1 MHPRERGP
9 CCSIYLL
16 IFTFYL
22 LLMLHA
28 IIRFSVRQ
36 KALVF
41 ALTGVVALWGLIS
54 ALNLPVDAVPDITNN
69 QVQVVTSA
77 PALAPQEVEQFI
89 TYPVEL
95 VMANLPGVAEVR
107 SVSRSGLSIVTVVF
121 EDGIETSLARQRVNE
136 QIQAAQANIPSEYGT
151 PTLMPIT
158 TGLGE
163 VYQYTLEVDNA
174 HRSDYTLEDL
184 RSLHDWQVKRQLAGI
199 PGVVEVSS
207 FGGKVKQYEVAV
219 HPDRLQESG
228 LTLSEVFEAVEA
240 GNRNA
245 GGAYIEKGEEAWYI
259 RMEGLYRNLDDI
271 RLVAL
276 PTHSGLPLTVG
287 DVATVRYG
295 FAPRYGALTKDAQ
308 GEVVGG
314 ICLMLKGA
322 NSNDVTQ
329 AIDQR
334 VQSIQSTLPPG
345 IRIAPYLNRSELVGR
360 TLGTVQRNLL
370 EGALVVGLLL
380 FFLLGN
386 WRAALVVTSVI
397 PLSLLFALGCMH
409 YFGVSAN
416 LMSLG
421 AIDFGI
427 VVDGAVIVVEATLMA
442 FHRGGLLSAKDRD
455 ETVVESARSIYGSA
469 AFGVLIILVVFLPIL
484 TLSGIEG
491 KMFKPMAQTVVFAL
505 LGALLFST
513 TYVPALV
520 ALVLR
525 PEVEENRSERFFHR
539 LRVRYARILDWTL
552 QRGRAVLVGVVGAFA
567 LAIWGFTQLG
577 SVFLPSLEEG
587 DLAMQV
593 SIPTGS
599 NLQEMIRVTTSAEK
613 KLKAHFPE
621 VRHVVSKIGTAE
633 VPTDPMPVEAADV
646 MVLLEPKEKW
656 TSASTRE
663 ELVAQME
670 VVLAGVWGAQF
681 EFTQPI
687 QLRFNELISG
697 SKSDIA
703 LLVYGD
709 HLDTLANV
717 AQKMAAAVR
726 GIPGAEDVKVEA
738 TQGMK
743 FHRWVP
749 NRQALAYHGVSA
761 QQVGEVLEM
770 AYAGQRAG
778 SVFEDQKRFDVAVR
792 LSPEERLDGS
802 GQTLYVRN
810 HNGDRVPLTA
820 VANRVETVGPS
831 QISRSKASRRI
842 SVGINVRGRDVAS
855 VVADIDRAIGEKV
868 ALPPGYSLHI
878 GGDYEN
884 LQQALARLKIAVPV
898 ALALIF
904 ALLYLAFRSAAF
916 AVLVFSAIPLSALGG
931 IAALALR
938 GMPFSISAGIGF
950 IALFGVAVLNGLVL
964 VTRVRQLESTGV
976 PWSKAVVAGSADRL
990 RPVLVTATVAALGF
1004 VPMAF
1009 SSSAGA
1015 EVQKPLATV
1024 VIGGLI
1030 SATVL
1035 TLGVLPILL
1044 IRLNKWLPALRT
1056 TGGAGTAG
1064 VLLLVFSSSTAWAQT
1079 NAWPPLAA
1087 VQEQALRVHAD
1098 VATAQGNQRIA
1109 QLKPN
1114 VLLGAAQGTVQYG
1127 QMNAEPRDYYFS
1139 LEQPLGSLAEHVRRW
1154 RRNESEI
1161 GLRSTELELTQQAIS
1176 LAAALSYADYWRWGR
1191 ECAWRSQW
1199 AARLNQDAP
1208 RVEARVAQGE
1218 WSAADGA
1225 AFRLLRNRW
1234 QADLVAAQAKWAE
1247 SASLLAALTHQRWS
1261 AVLEVTPT
1269 LPEHLTMEP
1278 SADTALAPRFLR
1290 WAQESARLAQAE
1302 AMLTKTQWAPQ
1313 WSVGGFQQQLERV
1326 NGFNG
1331 VYLGV
1336 TLPLAA
1342 HVPLKN
1348 SAIATVQQ
1356 ATAEAQSA
1364 QALVDWHAEKEAARQ
1379 QWAYWDAAS
1388 AQSISAQEDA
1398 ELLLR
1403 VLTSRLELGELSFSD
1418 FFLQSNAAV
1427 EGGVS
1432 ALQQETERFRSAA
1445 LLHFYTVK

>member
-1 MHPRERGP
+1 
-9 CCSIYLL
+9 
-16 IFTFYL
+16 
-22 LLMLHA
+22 
-28 IIRFSVRQ
+28 
-36 KALVF
+36 
-41 ALTGVVALWGLIS
+41 
-54 ALNLPVDAVPDITNN
+54 
-69 QVQVVTSA
+69 
-77 PALAPQEVEQFI
+77 
-89 TYPVEL
+89 
-95 VMANLPGVAEVR
+95 
-107 SVSRSGLSIVTVVF
+107 
-121 EDGIETSLARQRVNE
+121 
-136 QIQAAQANIPSEYGT
+136 
-151 PTLMPIT
+151 
-158 TGLGE
+158 
-163 VYQYTLEVDNA
+163 
-174 HRSDYTLEDL
+174 
-184 RSLHDWQVKRQLAGI
+184 
-199 PGVVEVSS
+199 
-207 FGGKVKQYEVAV
+207 
-219 HPDRLQESG
+219 
-228 LTLSEVFEAVEA
+228 
-240 GNRNA
+240 
-245 GGAYIEKGEEAWYI
+245 
-259 RMEGLYRNLDDI
+259 
-271 RLVAL
+271 
-276 PTHSGLPLTVG
+276 
-287 DVATVRYG
+287 
-295 FAPRYGALTKDAQ
+295 
-308 GEVVGG
+308 
-314 ICLMLKGA
+314 
-322 NSNDVTQ
+322 
-329 AIDQR
+329 
-334 VQSIQSTLPPG
+334 
-345 IRIAPYLNRSELVGR
+345 VGR

-552 QRGRAVLVGVVGAFA
+552 QRGRAVLAGVVGAFA

-670 VVLAGVWGAQF
+670 AVLAGVWGAQF

-802 GQTLYVRN
+802 GQALYVRN

-820 VANRVETVGPS
+820 VADRVETVGPS

-1056 TGGAGTAG
+1056 TGGAGTA

-1161 GLRSTELELTQQAIS
+1161 GLRSTELELTQQAVS

-1313 WSVGGFQQQLERV
+1313 WSVGGFQQQLERI

>member
-1 MHPRERGP
+1 
-9 CCSIYLL
+9 
-16 IFTFYL
+16 
-22 LLMLHA
+22 
-28 IIRFSVRQ
+28 
-36 KALVF
+36 
-41 ALTGVVALWGLIS
+41 
-54 ALNLPVDAVPDITNN
+54 
-69 QVQVVTSA
+69 
-77 PALAPQEVEQFI
+77 
-89 TYPVEL
+89 
-95 VMANLPGVAEVR
+95 
-107 SVSRSGLSIVTVVF
+107 
-121 EDGIETSLARQRVNE
+121 
-136 QIQAAQANIPSEYGT
+136 
-151 PTLMPIT
+151 
-158 TGLGE
+158 
-163 VYQYTLEVDNA
+163 
-174 HRSDYTLEDL
+174 
-184 RSLHDWQVKRQLAGI
+184 
-199 PGVVEVSS
+199 
-207 FGGKVKQYEVAV
+207 
-219 HPDRLQESG
+219 
-228 LTLSEVFEAVEA
+228 
-240 GNRNA
+240 
-245 GGAYIEKGEEAWYI
+245 
-259 RMEGLYRNLDDI
+259 
-271 RLVAL
+271 
-276 PTHSGLPLTVG
+276 
-287 DVATVRYG
+287 
-295 FAPRYGALTKDAQ
+295 
-308 GEVVGG
+308 
-314 ICLMLKGA
+314 
-322 NSNDVTQ
+322 
-329 AIDQR
+329 
-334 VQSIQSTLPPG
+334 
-345 IRIAPYLNRSELVGR
+345 
-360 TLGTVQRNLL
+360 
-370 EGALVVGLLL
+370 
-380 FFLLGN
+380 
-386 WRAALVVTSVI
+386 
-397 PLSLLFALGCMH
+397 MH

-552 QRGRAVLVGVVGAFA
+552 QRGRAVLAGVVGAFA

-802 GQTLYVRN
+802 GQALYVRN

-820 VANRVETVGPS
+820 VADRVETVGPS

-1056 TGGAGTAG
+1056 TGGAGTA

-1161 GLRSTELELTQQAIS
+1161 GLRSTELELTQQAVS

-1313 WSVGGFQQQLERV
+1313 WSVGGFQQQLERI

>member
-1 MHPRERGP
+1 
-9 CCSIYLL
+9 
-16 IFTFYL
+16 
-22 LLMLHA
+22 
-28 IIRFSVRQ
+28 
-36 KALVF
+36 
-41 ALTGVVALWGLIS
+41 
-54 ALNLPVDAVPDITNN
+54 
-69 QVQVVTSA
+69 
-77 PALAPQEVEQFI
+77 LA
-89 TYPVEL
+89 
-95 VMANLPGVAEVR
+95 
-107 SVSRSGLSIVTVVF
+107 
-121 EDGIETSLARQRVNE
+121 
-136 QIQAAQANIPSEYGT
+136 
-151 PTLMPIT
+151 
-158 TGLGE
+158 
-163 VYQYTLEVDNA
+163 
-174 HRSDYTLEDL
+174 
-184 RSLHDWQVKRQLAGI
+184 
-199 PGVVEVSS
+199 
-207 FGGKVKQYEVAV
+207 
-219 HPDRLQESG
+219 
-228 LTLSEVFEAVEA
+228 
-240 GNRNA
+240 
-245 GGAYIEKGEEAWYI
+245 
-259 RMEGLYRNLDDI
+259 
-271 RLVAL
+271 
-276 PTHSGLPLTVG
+276 
-287 DVATVRYG
+287 
-295 FAPRYGALTKDAQ
+295 
-308 GEVVGG
+308 
-314 ICLMLKGA
+314 
-322 NSNDVTQ
+322 
-329 AIDQR
+329 
-334 VQSIQSTLPPG
+334 
-345 IRIAPYLNRSELVGR
+345 
-360 TLGTVQRNLL
+360 
-370 EGALVVGLLL
+370 
-380 FFLLGN
+380 
-386 WRAALVVTSVI
+386 
-397 PLSLLFALGCMH
+397 
-409 YFGVSAN
+409 
-416 LMSLG
+416 
-421 AIDFGI
+421 
-427 VVDGAVIVVEATLMA
+427 
-442 FHRGGLLSAKDRD
+442 
-455 ETVVESARSIYGSA
+455 
-469 AFGVLIILVVFLPIL
+469 
-484 TLSGIEG
+484 
-491 KMFKPMAQTVVFAL
+491 
-505 LGALLFST
+505 
-513 TYVPALV
+513 
-520 ALVLR
+520 
-525 PEVEENRSERFFHR
+525 
-539 LRVRYARILDWTL
+539 
-552 QRGRAVLVGVVGAFA
+552 GVVGAFA

-802 GQTLYVRN
+802 GQALYVRN

-820 VANRVETVGPS
+820 VADRVETVGPS

-1056 TGGAGTAG
+1056 TGGAGTA

-1161 GLRSTELELTQQAIS
+1161 GLRSTELELTQQAVS

-1313 WSVGGFQQQLERV
+1313 WSVGGFQQQLERI

>member
-1 MHPRERGP
+1 
-9 CCSIYLL
+9 
-16 IFTFYL
+16 
-22 LLMLHA
+22 MLHA

-95 VMANLPGVAEVR
+95 VMANLPGVVEVR

-276 PTHSGLPLTVG
+276 PTHSGLPFTVG

-552 QRGRAVLVGVVGAFA
+552 QRGRAVLAGVVGAFA

-802 GQTLYVRN
+802 GQALYVRN

-820 VANRVETVGPS
+820 VADRVETVGPS

-1056 TGGAGTAG
+1056 TGGAGTA

-1161 GLRSTELELTQQAIS
+1161 GLRATELELTQQAVS

-1313 WSVGGFQQQLERV
+1313 WSVGGFQQQLERI

>member
-1 MHPRERGP
+1 
-9 CCSIYLL
+9 
-16 IFTFYL
+16 
-22 LLMLHA
+22 MLHA

-41 ALTGVVALWGLIS
+41 ALTGIVALWGLIS

-69 QVQVVTSA
+69 QVQVVTTA

-95 VMANLPGVAEVR
+95 VMANLPGVLEVR

-121 EDGIETSLARQRVNE
+121 EDRVETSLARQRVSE
-136 QIQAAQANIPSEYGT
+136 QIQVAQANIPSEYGT

-163 VYQYTLEVDNA
+163 VYQYTLEVEPA
-174 HRSDYTLEDL
+174 YRSDYTLEDL
-184 RSLHDWQVKRQLAGI
+184 RSLHDWQIKRQLAGI

-219 HPDRLQESG
+219 HPNRLQEAG
-228 LTLSEVFEAVEA
+228 LTLSEIFEAVSQ
-240 GNRNA
+240 GNQNA
-245 GGAYIEKGEEAWYI
+245 GGAYIEKNEEAWYI

-271 RLVAL
+271 RLVSL

-287 DVATVRYG
+287 DLATVRYG
-295 FAPRYGALTKDAQ
+295 FAPRYGALTRDGQ

-322 NSNDVTQ
+322 NSNDVTH
-329 AIDQR
+329 AIDKR
-334 VQSIQSTLPPG
+334 VKTIQSTLPPG
-345 IRIAPYLNRSELVGR
+345 VRIAPYLNRSELVGR
-360 TLGTVQRNLL
+360 TLGTVERNLL

-386 WRAALVVTSVI
+386 WRAAIVVTSVI
-397 PLSLLFALGCMH
+397 PLALLFALGCMN

-442 FHRGGLLSAKDRD
+442 FHRGGLLSSKDRD
-455 ETVVESARSIYGSA
+455 ETVIESARSIYGSA

-505 LGALLFST
+505 VGALLFST

-525 PEVEENRSERFFHR
+525 PETKENRSERFFHQ
-539 LRVRYARILDWTL
+539 LRERYTHLLEWTL
-552 QRGRAVLVGVVGAFA
+552 NRGRAVLMGVVGAFA
-567 LAIWGFTQLG
+567 IAMWGFTQLG

-599 NLQEMIRVTTSAEK
+599 NLQEMIRVTTLAER
-613 KLKAHFPE
+613 KLKENFPE

-663 ELVAQME
+663 DLVAQME
-670 VVLAGVWGAQF
+670 AVLAGVWGAQF

-709 HLDTLANV
+709 HLDTLASV
-717 AQKMAAAVR
+717 AQKMATAVR
-726 GIPGAEDVKVEA
+726 GIPGAEDIKVEA

-761 QQVGEVLEM
+761 QQVGDALEM
-770 AYAGQRAG
+770 AYAGQIAG

-792 LSPEERLDGS
+792 LAPEERLDGS
-802 GQTLYVRN
+802 GQALYVRN

-820 VANRVETVGPS
+820 VADRVETVGPS

-855 VVADIDRAIGEKV
+855 VVADIERALEQKV
-868 ALPPGYSLHI
+868 ALPTGYSLHI
-878 GGDYEN
+878 GGDFEN
-884 LQQALARLKIAVPV
+884 LQQALDRLKIAVPV

-916 AVLVFSAIPLSALGG
+916 AALVFSAIPLSALGG

-950 IALFGVAVLNGLVL
+950 IALFGVAVLNGIVL
-964 VTRVRQLESTGV
+964 VARVRQLESNGV
-976 PWSKAVVAGSADRL
+976 PWAKAVVEGSADRL

-1024 VIGGLI
+1024 VIGGLV

-1044 IRLNKWLPALRT
+1044 IRLKKWLPGSYQ
-1056 TGGAGTAG
+1056 TGAAGAAAAF
-1064 VLLLVFSSSTAWAQT
+1064 LLLLMPTPSIFAQT
-1079 NAWPPLAA
+1079 PLWPTLSA

-1098 VATAQGNQRIA
+1098 VAAAQGNQRIA

-1114 VLLGAAQGTVQYG
+1114 VLLDPAQGTVQYG
-1127 QMNAEPRDYYFS
+1127 QMNAAPRDYYLS

-1161 GLRSTELELTQQAIS
+1161 GLRTTELELTQHAVA
-1176 LAAALSYADYWRWGR
+1176 LAAALAYADYWRWGR
-1191 ECAWRSQW
+1191 ECAWRSRW
-1199 AARLNQDAP
+1199 AAQLKQDAT
-1208 RVEARVAQGE
+1208 RIEARVTHGE

-1225 AFRLLRNRW
+1225 SFRLLTNRW
-1234 QADLVAAQAKWAE
+1234 QSDLIAAQSKWAE
-1247 SASLLAALTHQRWS
+1247 SAALLSALTHQPWS
-1261 AVLEVTPT
+1261 THMDLVSTFPDEINL
-1269 LPEHLTMEP
+1269 EP
-1278 SADTALAPRFLR
+1278 SADTALSPRFVR
-1290 WAQESARLAQAE
+1290 WSRESAQLAKAE
-1302 AMLTKTQWAPQ
+1302 AQLQKSLGAPQ
-1313 WSVGGFQQQLERV
+1313 WTVGGFQQELERV
-1326 NGFNG
+1326 PGFNG
-1331 VYLGV
+1331 VYLGISI
-1336 TLPLAA
+1336 PLAV

-1348 SAIATVQQ
+1348 AAIANVQQ
-1356 ATAEAQSA
+1356 ASLEAHAEQS
-1364 QALVDWHAEKEAARQ
+1364 LVDWFAQKEAARS
-1379 QWAYWDAAS
+1379 QWSYWNSAAH
-1388 AQSISAQEDA
+1388 QSLSGQKDA

-1403 VLTSRLELGELSFSD
+1403 TLISRLELGELTFSD
-1418 FFLQSNAAV
+1418 FFLQSNAAID
-1427 EGGVS
+1427 GGVS
-1432 ALQQETERFRSAA
+1432 ALVQANERFKSAA
-1445 LLHFYTVK
+1445 LLHFYTSK

>member
-1 MHPRERGP
+1 
-9 CCSIYLL
+9 
-16 IFTFYL
+16 
-22 LLMLHA
+22 
-28 IIRFSVRQ
+28 
-36 KALVF
+36 
-41 ALTGVVALWGLIS
+41 
-54 ALNLPVDAVPDITNN
+54 
-69 QVQVVTSA
+69 
-77 PALAPQEVEQFI
+77 
-89 TYPVEL
+89 
-95 VMANLPGVAEVR
+95 
-107 SVSRSGLSIVTVVF
+107 
-121 EDGIETSLARQRVNE
+121 
-136 QIQAAQANIPSEYGT
+136 
-151 PTLMPIT
+151 
-158 TGLGE
+158 
-163 VYQYTLEVDNA
+163 
-174 HRSDYTLEDL
+174 
-184 RSLHDWQVKRQLAGI
+184 
-199 PGVVEVSS
+199 
-207 FGGKVKQYEVAV
+207 
-219 HPDRLQESG
+219 
-228 LTLSEVFEAVEA
+228 
-240 GNRNA
+240 
-245 GGAYIEKGEEAWYI
+245 
-259 RMEGLYRNLDDI
+259 
-271 RLVAL
+271 
-276 PTHSGLPLTVG
+276 
-287 DVATVRYG
+287 
-295 FAPRYGALTKDAQ
+295 
-308 GEVVGG
+308 
-314 ICLMLKGA
+314 
-322 NSNDVTQ
+322 
-329 AIDQR
+329 
-334 VQSIQSTLPPG
+334 
-345 IRIAPYLNRSELVGR
+345 
-360 TLGTVQRNLL
+360 
-370 EGALVVGLLL
+370 
-380 FFLLGN
+380 
-386 WRAALVVTSVI
+386 
-397 PLSLLFALGCMH
+397 
-409 YFGVSAN
+409 
-416 LMSLG
+416 
-421 AIDFGI
+421 
-427 VVDGAVIVVEATLMA
+427 
-442 FHRGGLLSAKDRD
+442 
-455 ETVVESARSIYGSA
+455 
-469 AFGVLIILVVFLPIL
+469 
-484 TLSGIEG
+484 
-491 KMFKPMAQTVVFAL
+491 
-505 LGALLFST
+505 
-513 TYVPALV
+513 
-520 ALVLR
+520 
-525 PEVEENRSERFFHR
+525 
-539 LRVRYARILDWTL
+539 
-552 QRGRAVLVGVVGAFA
+552 
-567 LAIWGFTQLG
+567 
-577 SVFLPSLEEG
+577 
-587 DLAMQV
+587 
-593 SIPTGS
+593 
-599 NLQEMIRVTTSAEK
+599 
-613 KLKAHFPE
+613 
-621 VRHVVSKIGTAE
+621 
-633 VPTDPMPVEAADV
+633 
-646 MVLLEPKEKW
+646 
-656 TSASTRE
+656 
-663 ELVAQME
+663 
-670 VVLAGVWGAQF
+670 
-681 EFTQPI
+681 
-687 QLRFNELISG
+687 
-697 SKSDIA
+697 
-703 LLVYGD
+703 
-709 HLDTLANV
+709 
-717 AQKMAAAVR
+717 
-726 GIPGAEDVKVEA
+726 
-738 TQGMK
+738 
-743 FHRWVP
+743 
-749 NRQALAYHGVSA
+749 
-761 QQVGEVLEM
+761 
-770 AYAGQRAG
+770 
-778 SVFEDQKRFDVAVR
+778 VAVR

-802 GQTLYVRN
+802 GQALYVRN

-820 VANRVETVGPS
+820 VADRVETVGPS

-1056 TGGAGTAG
+1056 TGGAGTA

-1161 GLRSTELELTQQAIS
+1161 GLRSTELELTQQAVS

-1313 WSVGGFQQQLERV
+1313 WSVGGFQQQLERI

-1418 FFLQSNAAV
+1418 FFLQYTAAV

>member
-1 MHPRERGP
+1 
-9 CCSIYLL
+9 
-16 IFTFYL
+16 
-22 LLMLHA
+22 
-28 IIRFSVRQ
+28 
-36 KALVF
+36 
-41 ALTGVVALWGLIS
+41 
-54 ALNLPVDAVPDITNN
+54 
-69 QVQVVTSA
+69 
-77 PALAPQEVEQFI
+77 
-89 TYPVEL
+89 
-95 VMANLPGVAEVR
+95 
-107 SVSRSGLSIVTVVF
+107 
-121 EDGIETSLARQRVNE
+121 
-136 QIQAAQANIPSEYGT
+136 
-151 PTLMPIT
+151 
-158 TGLGE
+158 
-163 VYQYTLEVDNA
+163 
-174 HRSDYTLEDL
+174 
-184 RSLHDWQVKRQLAGI
+184 
-199 PGVVEVSS
+199 
-207 FGGKVKQYEVAV
+207 
-219 HPDRLQESG
+219 
-228 LTLSEVFEAVEA
+228 
-240 GNRNA
+240 
-245 GGAYIEKGEEAWYI
+245 
-259 RMEGLYRNLDDI
+259 
-271 RLVAL
+271 
-276 PTHSGLPLTVG
+276 
-287 DVATVRYG
+287 
-295 FAPRYGALTKDAQ
+295 
-308 GEVVGG
+308 
-314 ICLMLKGA
+314 
-322 NSNDVTQ
+322 
-329 AIDQR
+329 
-334 VQSIQSTLPPG
+334 
-345 IRIAPYLNRSELVGR
+345 
-360 TLGTVQRNLL
+360 
-370 EGALVVGLLL
+370 
-380 FFLLGN
+380 
-386 WRAALVVTSVI
+386 
-397 PLSLLFALGCMH
+397 
-409 YFGVSAN
+409 
-416 LMSLG
+416 
-421 AIDFGI
+421 
-427 VVDGAVIVVEATLMA
+427 
-442 FHRGGLLSAKDRD
+442 
-455 ETVVESARSIYGSA
+455 
-469 AFGVLIILVVFLPIL
+469 
-484 TLSGIEG
+484 
-491 KMFKPMAQTVVFAL
+491 
-505 LGALLFST
+505 
-513 TYVPALV
+513 
-520 ALVLR
+520 
-525 PEVEENRSERFFHR
+525 
-539 LRVRYARILDWTL
+539 
-552 QRGRAVLVGVVGAFA
+552 
-567 LAIWGFTQLG
+567 
-577 SVFLPSLEEG
+577 LEEG

-646 MVLLEPKEKW
+646 MVLLEPKENW

-670 VVLAGVWGAQF
+670 AVLAGVWGAQF

-726 GIPGAEDVKVEA
+726 GIPGAEDIKVEA

-802 GQTLYVRN
+802 GQALYVRN

-820 VANRVETVGPS
+820 VADRVETVGPS

-1056 TGGAGTAG
+1056 TGGAGTA

-1161 GLRSTELELTQQAIS
+1161 GLRSTELELTQQAVS

-1313 WSVGGFQQQLERV
+1313 WSVGGFQQQLERI

>member
-1 MHPRERGP
+1 MHPRVRGP

-16 IFTFYL
+16 IFTFYW

-95 VMANLPGVAEVR
+95 VMANLPGVVEVR

-484 TLSGIEG
+484 TLIGIEG

-552 QRGRAVLVGVVGAFA
+552 QRGRAVLAGVVGAFA

-802 GQTLYVRN
+802 GQALYVRN

-820 VANRVETVGPS
+820 VADRVETVGPS

-1056 TGGAGTAG
+1056 TGGAGTA

-1161 GLRSTELELTQQAIS
+1161 GLRSTELELTQQAVS

-1313 WSVGGFQQQLERV
+1313 WSVGGFQQQLERI

>member
-1 MHPRERGP
+1 
-9 CCSIYLL
+9 
-16 IFTFYL
+16 
-22 LLMLHA
+22 
-28 IIRFSVRQ
+28 
-36 KALVF
+36 
-41 ALTGVVALWGLIS
+41 
-54 ALNLPVDAVPDITNN
+54 
-69 QVQVVTSA
+69 
-77 PALAPQEVEQFI
+77 
-89 TYPVEL
+89 
-95 VMANLPGVAEVR
+95 
-107 SVSRSGLSIVTVVF
+107 
-121 EDGIETSLARQRVNE
+121 
-136 QIQAAQANIPSEYGT
+136 
-151 PTLMPIT
+151 
-158 TGLGE
+158 
-163 VYQYTLEVDNA
+163 
-174 HRSDYTLEDL
+174 
-184 RSLHDWQVKRQLAGI
+184 
-199 PGVVEVSS
+199 
-207 FGGKVKQYEVAV
+207 
-219 HPDRLQESG
+219 
-228 LTLSEVFEAVEA
+228 
-240 GNRNA
+240 
-245 GGAYIEKGEEAWYI
+245 
-259 RMEGLYRNLDDI
+259 
-271 RLVAL
+271 
-276 PTHSGLPLTVG
+276 
-287 DVATVRYG
+287 
-295 FAPRYGALTKDAQ
+295 
-308 GEVVGG
+308 
-314 ICLMLKGA
+314 
-322 NSNDVTQ
+322 
-329 AIDQR
+329 
-334 VQSIQSTLPPG
+334 
-345 IRIAPYLNRSELVGR
+345 
-360 TLGTVQRNLL
+360 
-370 EGALVVGLLL
+370 
-380 FFLLGN
+380 
-386 WRAALVVTSVI
+386 
-397 PLSLLFALGCMH
+397 
-409 YFGVSAN
+409 
-416 LMSLG
+416 
-421 AIDFGI
+421 
-427 VVDGAVIVVEATLMA
+427 
-442 FHRGGLLSAKDRD
+442 
-455 ETVVESARSIYGSA
+455 
-469 AFGVLIILVVFLPIL
+469 
-484 TLSGIEG
+484 
-491 KMFKPMAQTVVFAL
+491 
-505 LGALLFST
+505 
-513 TYVPALV
+513 
-520 ALVLR
+520 
-525 PEVEENRSERFFHR
+525 
-539 LRVRYARILDWTL
+539 
-552 QRGRAVLVGVVGAFA
+552 
-567 LAIWGFTQLG
+567 
-577 SVFLPSLEEG
+577 
-587 DLAMQV
+587 
-593 SIPTGS
+593 
-599 NLQEMIRVTTSAEK
+599 
-613 KLKAHFPE
+613 
-621 VRHVVSKIGTAE
+621 
-633 VPTDPMPVEAADV
+633 
-646 MVLLEPKEKW
+646 
-656 TSASTRE
+656 
-663 ELVAQME
+663 
-670 VVLAGVWGAQF
+670 
-681 EFTQPI
+681 
-687 QLRFNELISG
+687 
-697 SKSDIA
+697 
-703 LLVYGD
+703 
-709 HLDTLANV
+709 
-717 AQKMAAAVR
+717 
-726 GIPGAEDVKVEA
+726 
-738 TQGMK
+738 
-743 FHRWVP
+743 
-749 NRQALAYHGVSA
+749 
-761 QQVGEVLEM
+761 
-770 AYAGQRAG
+770 
-778 SVFEDQKRFDVAVR
+778 
-792 LSPEERLDGS
+792 
-802 GQTLYVRN
+802 
-810 HNGDRVPLTA
+810 
-820 VANRVETVGPS
+820 
-831 QISRSKASRRI
+831 
-842 SVGINVRGRDVAS
+842 VAS

-916 AVLVFSAIPLSALGG
+916 AALVFSAIPLSALGG

-1064 VLLLVFSSSTAWAQT
+1064 VLLLLLFSSSTAWAQT

-1161 GLRSTELELTQQAIS
+1161 GLRSTELELTQQAVS

-1331 VYLGV
+1331 VFLGV

-1342 HVPLKN
+1342 QVPLKN

-1379 QWAYWDAAS
+1379 QWTYWDAAS
-1388 AQSISAQEDA
+1388 AQSISAQKDA

-1403 VLTSRLELGELSFSD
+1403 VLTTQLELGEISFSN

>member
-1 MHPRERGP
+1 
-9 CCSIYLL
+9 
-16 IFTFYL
+16 
-22 LLMLHA
+22 
-28 IIRFSVRQ
+28 
-36 KALVF
+36 
-41 ALTGVVALWGLIS
+41 
-54 ALNLPVDAVPDITNN
+54 
-69 QVQVVTSA
+69 
-77 PALAPQEVEQFI
+77 
-89 TYPVEL
+89 
-95 VMANLPGVAEVR
+95 
-107 SVSRSGLSIVTVVF
+107 
-121 EDGIETSLARQRVNE
+121 
-136 QIQAAQANIPSEYGT
+136 
-151 PTLMPIT
+151 
-158 TGLGE
+158 
-163 VYQYTLEVDNA
+163 
-174 HRSDYTLEDL
+174 
-184 RSLHDWQVKRQLAGI
+184 
-199 PGVVEVSS
+199 
-207 FGGKVKQYEVAV
+207 
-219 HPDRLQESG
+219 
-228 LTLSEVFEAVEA
+228 
-240 GNRNA
+240 
-245 GGAYIEKGEEAWYI
+245 
-259 RMEGLYRNLDDI
+259 
-271 RLVAL
+271 
-276 PTHSGLPLTVG
+276 
-287 DVATVRYG
+287 
-295 FAPRYGALTKDAQ
+295 
-308 GEVVGG
+308 
-314 ICLMLKGA
+314 
-322 NSNDVTQ
+322 
-329 AIDQR
+329 
-334 VQSIQSTLPPG
+334 
-345 IRIAPYLNRSELVGR
+345 
-360 TLGTVQRNLL
+360 
-370 EGALVVGLLL
+370 
-380 FFLLGN
+380 
-386 WRAALVVTSVI
+386 
-397 PLSLLFALGCMH
+397 
-409 YFGVSAN
+409 
-416 LMSLG
+416 
-421 AIDFGI
+421 
-427 VVDGAVIVVEATLMA
+427 
-442 FHRGGLLSAKDRD
+442 
-455 ETVVESARSIYGSA
+455 
-469 AFGVLIILVVFLPIL
+469 
-484 TLSGIEG
+484 
-491 KMFKPMAQTVVFAL
+491 
-505 LGALLFST
+505 
-513 TYVPALV
+513 
-520 ALVLR
+520 
-525 PEVEENRSERFFHR
+525 
-539 LRVRYARILDWTL
+539 
-552 QRGRAVLVGVVGAFA
+552 
-567 LAIWGFTQLG
+567 
-577 SVFLPSLEEG
+577 
-587 DLAMQV
+587 
-593 SIPTGS
+593 
-599 NLQEMIRVTTSAEK
+599 
-613 KLKAHFPE
+613 
-621 VRHVVSKIGTAE
+621 
-633 VPTDPMPVEAADV
+633 
-646 MVLLEPKEKW
+646 
-656 TSASTRE
+656 
-663 ELVAQME
+663 
-670 VVLAGVWGAQF
+670 
-681 EFTQPI
+681 
-687 QLRFNELISG
+687 
-697 SKSDIA
+697 
-703 LLVYGD
+703 
-709 HLDTLANV
+709 
-717 AQKMAAAVR
+717 
-726 GIPGAEDVKVEA
+726 
-738 TQGMK
+738 
-743 FHRWVP
+743 
-749 NRQALAYHGVSA
+749 
-761 QQVGEVLEM
+761 
-770 AYAGQRAG
+770 
-778 SVFEDQKRFDVAVR
+778 
-792 LSPEERLDGS
+792 
-802 GQTLYVRN
+802 
-810 HNGDRVPLTA
+810 
-820 VANRVETVGPS
+820 
-831 QISRSKASRRI
+831 
-842 SVGINVRGRDVAS
+842 
-855 VVADIDRAIGEKV
+855 
-868 ALPPGYSLHI
+868 
-878 GGDYEN
+878 
-884 LQQALARLKIAVPV
+884 
-898 ALALIF
+898 
-904 ALLYLAFRSAAF
+904 
-916 AVLVFSAIPLSALGG
+916 
-931 IAALALR
+931 
-938 GMPFSISAGIGF
+938 
-950 IALFGVAVLNGLVL
+950 LFGVAVLNGLVL

-1056 TGGAGTAG
+1056 TGGAGTA

-1161 GLRSTELELTQQAIS
+1161 GLRSTELELTQQAVS

-1313 WSVGGFQQQLERV
+1313 WSVGGFQQQLERI

>member
-1 MHPRERGP
+1 
-9 CCSIYLL
+9 
-16 IFTFYL
+16 
-22 LLMLHA
+22 MLHA

-54 ALNLPVDAVPDITNN
+54 ALQLPVDAVPDITNN
-69 QVQVVTSA
+69 QVQVVTTA

-95 VMANLPGVAEVR
+95 VMANLPGVLEVR

-121 EDGIETSLARQRVNE
+121 EDNVETALARQRVNE
-136 QIQAAQANIPSEYGT
+136 QIQVAQADIPSEYGT
-151 PTLMPIT
+151 PTLMPVT

-163 VYQYTLEVDNA
+163 VYQYTLEVDQA
-174 HRSDYTLEDL
+174 HRSEYTLEDL
-184 RSLHDWQVKRQLAGI
+184 RSLHDWQIKRQLAGI

-228 LTLSEVFEAVEA
+228 LTMSDVFEAVSA

-259 RMEGLYRNLDDI
+259 RMEGLYRQLEDL

-287 DVATVRYG
+287 DIATVRYG
-295 FAPRYGALTKDAQ
+295 FAPRYGALTKDGQ

-322 NSNDVTQ
+322 NSNDVTH
-329 AIDQR
+329 AIDER
-334 VQSIQSTLPPG
+334 VASIQSTLPPG

-360 TLGTVQRNLL
+360 TLGTVERNLL

-455 ETVVESARSIYGSA
+455 ETVVESAGSIYGSA

-539 LRVRYARILDWTL
+539 LRLRYARILDWTL
-552 QRGRAVLVGVVGAFA
+552 QRGRAVLTGVVAAFA
-567 LAIWGFTQLG
+567 VAVWGFMQLG

-613 KLKAHFPE
+613 KLKEHFPE

-663 ELVAQME
+663 ELVGQME
-670 VVLAGVWGAQF
+670 AVLDGVWGAQF

-749 NRQALAYHGVSA
+749 NRQALAYHGVST
-761 QQVGEVLEM
+761 QQVGEVVEM
-770 AYAGQRAG
+770 AYAGQIAG

-802 GQTLYVRN
+802 GHALYVRN

-820 VANRVETVGPS
+820 VADRVETVGPS

-855 VVADIDRAIGEKV
+855 VVADIERALGEKV

-878 GGDYEN
+878 GGDFEN
-884 LQQALARLKIAVPV
+884 LQQALDRLKIAVPV

-916 AVLVFSAIPLSALGG
+916 AALVFSAIPLSALGG

-964 VTRVRQLESTGV
+964 VARVRQLESTGV
-976 PWSKAVVAGSADRL
+976 AWSKAVVAGSADRL

-1024 VIGGLI
+1024 VIGGLV

-1044 IRLNKWLPALRT
+1044 IRLKKWLPGSYASGAAGT
-1056 TGGAGTAG
+1056 TG
-1064 VLLLVFSSSTAWAQT
+1064 VLLLLVFSSGTAWGQT
-1079 NAWPPLAA
+1079 QPWPSLAA

-1098 VATAQGNQRIA
+1098 VASAQGNQRIA

-1161 GLRSTELELTQQAIS
+1161 GLRATELELTQQAVS
-1176 LAAALSYADYWRWGR
+1176 LAAALAYADYWRWGR

-1199 AARLNQDAP
+1199 TARLNQDAA
-1208 RVEARVAQGE
+1208 RVEARVAQGD
-1218 WSAADGA
+1218 WSTADGA

-1234 QADLVAAQAKWAE
+1234 QSDLVAAQAKWAE
-1247 SASLLAALTHQRWS
+1247 SASLLAALTHQRWT

-1290 WAQESARLAQAE
+1290 WAQESAHLAQAE

-1331 VYLGV
+1331 VFLGV
-1336 TLPLAA
+1336 TLPIAA

-1356 ATAEAQSA
+1356 ATVEAQATQS
-1364 QALVDWHAEKEAARQ
+1364 LVDWHAKKEAARH
-1379 QWAYWDAAS
+1379 QWTAWKTAS
-1388 AQSISAQEDA
+1388 AQAISAQKDA
-1398 ELLLR
+1398 DLLLR
-1403 VLTSRLELGELSFSD
+1403 VLTTQLELGELSFSD
-1418 FFLQSNAAV
+1418 FFLQSNAAL

-1432 ALQQETERFRSAA
+1432 ALLQETERFRSAA
-1445 LLHFYTVK
+1445 LLNFYTVK

>member
-1 MHPRERGP
+1 
-9 CCSIYLL
+9 
-16 IFTFYL
+16 
-22 LLMLHA
+22 
-28 IIRFSVRQ
+28 
-36 KALVF
+36 
-41 ALTGVVALWGLIS
+41 
-54 ALNLPVDAVPDITNN
+54 
-69 QVQVVTSA
+69 
-77 PALAPQEVEQFI
+77 
-89 TYPVEL
+89 
-95 VMANLPGVAEVR
+95 
-107 SVSRSGLSIVTVVF
+107 
-121 EDGIETSLARQRVNE
+121 
-136 QIQAAQANIPSEYGT
+136 
-151 PTLMPIT
+151 
-158 TGLGE
+158 
-163 VYQYTLEVDNA
+163 
-174 HRSDYTLEDL
+174 
-184 RSLHDWQVKRQLAGI
+184 
-199 PGVVEVSS
+199 
-207 FGGKVKQYEVAV
+207 
-219 HPDRLQESG
+219 
-228 LTLSEVFEAVEA
+228 
-240 GNRNA
+240 
-245 GGAYIEKGEEAWYI
+245 
-259 RMEGLYRNLDDI
+259 
-271 RLVAL
+271 
-276 PTHSGLPLTVG
+276 
-287 DVATVRYG
+287 
-295 FAPRYGALTKDAQ
+295 
-308 GEVVGG
+308 
-314 ICLMLKGA
+314 
-322 NSNDVTQ
+322 
-329 AIDQR
+329 
-334 VQSIQSTLPPG
+334 
-345 IRIAPYLNRSELVGR
+345 
-360 TLGTVQRNLL
+360 
-370 EGALVVGLLL
+370 
-380 FFLLGN
+380 
-386 WRAALVVTSVI
+386 
-397 PLSLLFALGCMH
+397 
-409 YFGVSAN
+409 
-416 LMSLG
+416 
-421 AIDFGI
+421 
-427 VVDGAVIVVEATLMA
+427 
-442 FHRGGLLSAKDRD
+442 
-455 ETVVESARSIYGSA
+455 
-469 AFGVLIILVVFLPIL
+469 
-484 TLSGIEG
+484 
-491 KMFKPMAQTVVFAL
+491 
-505 LGALLFST
+505 
-513 TYVPALV
+513 
-520 ALVLR
+520 
-525 PEVEENRSERFFHR
+525 
-539 LRVRYARILDWTL
+539 
-552 QRGRAVLVGVVGAFA
+552 
-567 LAIWGFTQLG
+567 
-577 SVFLPSLEEG
+577 
-587 DLAMQV
+587 
-593 SIPTGS
+593 
-599 NLQEMIRVTTSAEK
+599 
-613 KLKAHFPE
+613 
-621 VRHVVSKIGTAE
+621 
-633 VPTDPMPVEAADV
+633 
-646 MVLLEPKEKW
+646 
-656 TSASTRE
+656 
-663 ELVAQME
+663 
-670 VVLAGVWGAQF
+670 
-681 EFTQPI
+681 
-687 QLRFNELISG
+687 
-697 SKSDIA
+697 
-703 LLVYGD
+703 
-709 HLDTLANV
+709 
-717 AQKMAAAVR
+717 
-726 GIPGAEDVKVEA
+726 
-738 TQGMK
+738 
-743 FHRWVP
+743 
-749 NRQALAYHGVSA
+749 
-761 QQVGEVLEM
+761 M

-802 GQTLYVRN
+802 GQALYVRN

-820 VANRVETVGPS
+820 VADRVETLGPS

-1056 TGGAGTAG
+1056 TGGAGTA

-1161 GLRSTELELTQQAIS
+1161 GLRSTELELTQQAVS

-1313 WSVGGFQQQLERV
+1313 WSVGGFQQQLERI